1 MTDPFAFEPGEAARW
16 EGRPYWTVVLPA
28 IAVGLAFAVT
38 GLALAGLGVPDGGPV
53 GAVWSGGLV
62 LVGVAVPLAGYVR
75 VVYTRYAVTDRA
87 VYRKTGVLSRSVTRV
102 PLDRVQDSAY
112 AQSIR
117 GRLFGYGSV
126 VVEVAGGGAVRFE
139 RIEEPRAV
147 RELLDRVTA
156 EGAVP
161 GSVEQWEAIR
171 EEVRAIRR
179 AIERLDRRQAG

>member
-1 MTDPFAFEPGEAARW
+1 MTDAFAFEPGETVRW

-28 IAVGLAFAVT
+28 AAVGLAFAVT
-38 GLALAGLGVPDGGPV
+38 GLALAGLGVPDGGPPML
-53 GAVWSGGLV
+53 VWSGGLV
-62 LVGVAVPLAGYVR
+62 LVGLSVPAASYLR
-75 VVYTRYAVTDRA
+75 VVHTRYAVTDRA

-102 PLDRVQDSAY
+102 PLERVQDSAY

-117 GRLFGYGSV
+117 GRLFGYGSI

-139 RIEEPRAV
+139 RIEEPQAV

-156 EGAVP
+156 GETVP
-161 GSVEQWEAIR
+161 GSVEQWEAVL

-179 AIERLDRRQAG
+179 AIERRDGRQAG